1 MKYHTLFLSKIGKD
15 VAKFVVCCS
24 GDWHFKVNYFSN
36 TLSGKEISS
45 DLLCHFH
52 IITRLGDDVTLRSKR
67 WGAKF
72 LNISLGI
79 YITPV
84 NSFS

>member
-1 MKYHTLFLSKIGKD
+1 MVIG
-15 VAKFVVCCS
+15 ALR
-24 GDWHFKVNYFSN
+24 VNYFSN

-67 WGAKF
+67 SGAKF
-72 LNISLGI
+72 LKISLGI

-84 NSFS
+84 NLFLGSIKNKYFLHNITPAIL